1 MSAIDRGKI
10 MHFLRLP
17 HGQLL
22 CVLLITDFSFFAL
35 HISHS
40 IAGIPPD
47 GAVAISRPR
56 GYPETVQY
64 VKFFW
69 AALLFLL
76 MWTRHH
82 RLTFILFAGV
92 FLYLLVDDACEIHES
107 IGLWFEGKYPD
118 LIFLGTT
125 PEHIGEALA
134 LMGCGSVVLIAL
146 AIAYLRAPL
155 SERPSLRP
163 GLWMLGIFAFFV
175 FVVDT
180 MHAPFY
186 GDKWY
191 IDRIFQFIEEGGEMI
206 SMSFILAYVL
216 GLATKP
222 STPAP

>member
-1 MSAIDRGKI
+1 VSAFDRGKI
-10 MHFLRLP
+10 LQLLRLP

-35 HISHS
+35 HICHS
-40 IAGIPPD
+40 LAGIPPD

-56 GYPETVQY
+56 GFPETVQY
-64 VKFFW
+64 IKFFW

-82 RLTFILFAGV
+82 RLTYILFAGV
-92 FLYLLVDDACEIHES
+92 FLYLLVDDACEIHEN
-107 IGLWFEGKYPD
+107 IGIWFEGKYPD
-118 LIFLGTT
+118 LVFLATT

-146 AIAYLRAPL
+146 AIGYLRAPV
-155 SERPSLRP
+155 SERPLLKP
-163 GLWMLGIFAFFV
+163 CLWMLGIFAFFV

-180 MHAPFY
+180 LHAPFY
-186 GDKWY
+186 GDRWY
-191 IDRIFQFIEEGGEMI
+191 IDRIFQFVEEGGEMI

-216 GLATKP
+216 ELSTKSSP
-222 STPAP
+222 PTP

>member
-1 MSAIDRGKI
+1 VSAIDRGKI
-10 MHFLRLP
+10 LQFLRLP

-35 HISHS
+35 HICHS
-40 IAGIPPD
+40 IVGIPSD

-56 GYPETVQY
+56 GFPETVQY

-82 RLTFILFAGV
+82 RLTYILFAGV

-107 IGLWFEGKYPD
+107 IGIWFEGKYPD

-146 AIAYLRAPL
+146 AIGYLRAPL
-155 SERPSLRP
+155 SERALLRP
-163 GLWMLGIFAFFV
+163 GMWMLGIFAFFA

-216 GLATKP
+216 GLAAKP
-222 STPAP
+222 SVPAP